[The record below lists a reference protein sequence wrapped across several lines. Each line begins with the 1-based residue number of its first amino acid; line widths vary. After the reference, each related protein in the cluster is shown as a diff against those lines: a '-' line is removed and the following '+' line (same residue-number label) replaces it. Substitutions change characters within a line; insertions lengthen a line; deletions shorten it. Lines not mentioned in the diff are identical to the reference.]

1 MSENG
6 KMRIPLE
13 GVIQGPPTA
22 VTIEVR
28 LGLLLPRQVM
38 ERLTHATT
46 VGVSAVDLLAKTKLA
61 KGKRQAKQLISAG
74 DVWIDGRQVPPDAR
88 EVDVHLGST
97 IGIGQS
103 TLARLVR

>member
-61 KGKRQAKQLISAG
+61 KGKRQAQQLISAG
-74 DVWIDGRQVPPDAR
+74 ESPRNKKLDPAEHAAYTVIASVILNLD
-88 EVDVHLGST
+88 EVMT
-97 IGIGQS
+97 KE
-103 TLARLVR
+103 